1 MKKNTRKLTETAV
14 MLALSTVL
22 SLITVYKAP
31 FGGSVTPASM
41 LPVILIA
48 FRYGGVWGLF
58 ACFIHGVIQMLLGVG
73 EVATWGLSPAVFAG
87 SVIFDYLLAF
97 GLLGTAGFFKSK
109 KFGLQ
114 LGTATAIALRFVC
127 HFLSG
132 FILFGH
138 FAEGMNPVLYSL
150 LYNGAYMLPEL
161 IVTLLIV
168 SVIQR
173 FPSVYE
179 YLTNPDFSKSTETR

>member
-1 MKKNTRKLTETAV
+1 MTKNTRKLTETAL

-41 LPVILIA
+41 LPLILIA
-48 FRYGGVWGLF
+48 FRYGGVWGLL
-58 ACFIHGVIQMLLGVG
+58 AGLVHGLIQMFLGLSEMV
-73 EVATWGLSPAVFAG
+73 TWGLSPAVFAG
-87 SVIFDYLLAF
+87 SVLLDYLLAF
-97 GLLGTAGFFKSK
+97 GLLGTAGFFKGKRLSM
-109 KFGLQ
+109 Q
-114 LGTATAIALRFVC
+114 LGTTIAMALRFVC

-132 FILFGH
+132 VILFGH
-138 FAEGMNPVLYSL
+138 FAGDMAPMLYSF

-161 IVTLLIV
+161 ILTLIIV

-173 FPSVYE
+173 FPKVYR
-179 YLTNPDFSKSTETR
+179 YLTDPSYKRG